1 MEIRAG
7 IRSYGRFPNLLREG
21 IPMKRIL
28 VAVLS
33 TLALA
38 LGLSGP
44 ASAATANSHASC
56 SGLAA
61 ASRAGDPGAQAA
73 TQVQIKVDAKD
84 EGVTPG
90 AVVSGF
96 SQFHDGSAEV
106 CLA

>member
-1 MEIRAG
+1 
-7 IRSYGRFPNLLREG
+7 
-21 IPMKRIL
+21 MKRSL
-28 VAVLS
+28 LAVLA
-33 TLALA
+33 TLALV

-44 ASAATANSHASC
+44 ASAANSHASC

-61 ASRAGDPGAQAA
+61 ASRAGDPGAEAE
-73 TQVQIKVDAKD
+73 TQVEIKALAEH

-90 AVVSGF
+90 AIVSGF

>member
-1 MEIRAG
+1 
-7 IRSYGRFPNLLREG
+7 
-21 IPMKRIL
+21 MKRIL
-28 VAVLS
+28 VAVLA

-44 ASAATANSHASC
+44 ASAANSHASC

-73 TQVQIKVDAKD
+73 TQVQIKQDAAN
-84 EGVTPG
+84 EGITPG

-96 SQFHDGSAEV
+96 SQFHEGSAEV

>member
-1 MEIRAG
+1 
-7 IRSYGRFPNLLREG
+7 
-21 IPMKRIL
+21 MKRIL
-28 VAVLS
+28 VAVLA

-38 LGLSGP
+38 LALSGP
-44 ASAATANSHASC
+44 ASAANSHASC

-61 ASRAGDPGAQAA
+61 SSRAGDPGAQAE
-73 TQVQIKVDAKD
+73 TQVEIKAAAEH

-90 AVVSGF
+90 AIVAGF

>member
-1 MEIRAG
+1 
-7 IRSYGRFPNLLREG
+7 
-21 IPMKRIL
+21 MKRSLL
-28 VAVLS
+28 VLFA
-33 TLALA
+33 TLALV
-38 LGLSGP
+38 LGVSAS

-61 ASRAGDPGAQAA
+61 SSRAGDPGAQAE
-73 TQVQIKVDAKD
+73 TQVEIKAAAQH

-90 AVVSGF
+90 AIVSGF